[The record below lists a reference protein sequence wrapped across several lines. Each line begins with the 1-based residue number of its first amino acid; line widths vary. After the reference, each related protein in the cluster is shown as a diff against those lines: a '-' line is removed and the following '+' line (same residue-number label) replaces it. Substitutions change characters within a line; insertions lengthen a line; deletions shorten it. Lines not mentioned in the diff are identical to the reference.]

1 MSDFHPDPDKRP
13 WVYDCSGNKVAR
25 LPTGEPDYTKIYKE
39 NYEKSKRG
47 PAAIDSQLP
56 YYVDLP

>member
-13 WVYDCSGNKVAR
+13 WVYDCSGNRVAR

-39 NYEKSKRG
+39 NYEKSKCG
-47 PAAIDSQLP
+47 TENSELP